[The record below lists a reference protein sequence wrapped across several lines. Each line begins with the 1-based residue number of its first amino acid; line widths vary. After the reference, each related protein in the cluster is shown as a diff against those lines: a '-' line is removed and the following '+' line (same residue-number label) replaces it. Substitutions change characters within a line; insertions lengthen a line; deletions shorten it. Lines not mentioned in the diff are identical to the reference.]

1 MERTTQLKVTEYK
14 GFGGSFYDSVAHSA
28 LYRDDNPYEFGV
40 MTARLFSSTNNLGLT
55 NKKWN
60 YLTMAQGNY
69 YVIPGGRNEYTWS
82 VVGDADIDFRFT
94 ELLVGAS
101 DQNGKN
107 GTTFAIAIDRN
118 WVKAPVVLKTEDDNA
133 PLLEIVSGPEA
144 LGAHSFRYEVRL
156 VDSNPNMW
164 VSSDLFTPGRT
175 VVRVS
180 TTVANEENGKYG
192 TDQYSSMEKLRGVV
206 GQYANEVNFTD
217 RFIRMELSAAKTG
230 TPNRDTY
237 TNFDG
242 EKYRDAFSRGHIY
255 QASLKNKH
263 TNDMI
268 ERGMFIPE
276 AERRLLERT
285 EMDREMMCE
294 FGRLSIST
302 DQDSKRIKKVA
313 PGWRQLVR
321 DGQYMPHG
329 GDFTLAQLY
338 DFLHQVFYR
347 RRGFLNREPML
358 IGGTGA
364 ITYLSTLIASQV
376 PIAQTLEPG
385 FALRDND
392 TPTGVHKYE
401 KEWGFQFTKI
411 RLPMGITVSIMYDP
425 RKDDDTI
432 FKTKA
437 PGSYLPLESFQIDI
451 LDFGKT
457 EDAAENSNGKN
468 ITMVMED
475 NIDYYF
481 SVANAIDWKNGVV
494 KSGAN
499 VYKFGKTLSIYREMS
514 GSLAVWDSSAI
525 GRCEWVI

>member
-1 MERTTQLKVTEYK
+1 MERTSQLKVTEYK
-14 GFGGSFYDSVAHSA
+14 GFGGSFYDSIAHSA
-28 LYRDDNPYEFGV
+28 LYRDDNPYDFGV

-94 ELLVGAS
+94 QLLVGAA
-101 DQNGKN
+101 DQNGKAN
-107 GTTFAIAIDRN
+107 TTFAIAIDRN

-133 PLLEIVSGPEA
+133 PLLEIVSGPEP
-144 LGAHSFRYEVRL
+144 LGAHSWKYEVRL
-156 VDSNPNMW
+156 VDSNPNMYIP
-164 VSSDLFTPGRT
+164 SDLLAPGR
-175 VVRVS
+175 VVTRVS
-180 TTVANEENGKYG
+180 TSVSNEENTKYG
-192 TDQYSSMEKLRGVV
+192 TDQYASMEKLRGVV

-217 RFIRMELSAAKTG
+217 RFIRMELAAAKNGGSQREMYEDSDG
-230 TPNRDTY
+230 T
-237 TNFDG
+237 
-242 EKYRDAFSRGHIY
+242 KHRDAFARGHIY
-255 QASLKNKH
+255 QASLKAKH
-263 TNDMI
+263 SNEKI
-268 ERGMFIPE
+268 ERGFFIPA
-276 AERRLLERT
+276 AEKRLLERT

-294 FGRLSIST
+294 FGRFSIST

-321 DGQYMPHG
+321 EGQYMPHA
-329 GDFTLAQLY
+329 GDFTLSQLH
-338 DFLHQVFYR
+338 DFLHQIFYR
-347 RRGFLNREPML
+347 RRNFMNREPML
-358 IGGTGA
+358 VAGTGA

-376 PIAQTLEPG
+376 PVAQTLEPG
-385 FALRDND
+385 FALRDNN

-411 RLPMGITVSIMYDP
+411 LLPMGITVSIMYDP
-425 RKDDDTI
+425 RKDDDTL

-481 SVANAIDWKNGVV
+481 SVSNAIDFKNGVV
-494 KSGAN
+494 KNGEN
-499 VYKFGKTLSIYREMS
+499 VYKFGKTHSIYREMS
-514 GSLAVWDSSAI
+514 GSLAVWDTSAI
-525 GRCEWVI
+525 GRIEWVI